1 MAIPRRNGPRF
12 ESWVERQIREA
23 TERGEFDNLPGAG
36 QPIPGLTGRDD
47 ENWWVKG
54 FLEREKIPM
63 PLPTSLALR
72 KEVADIGAT
81 VSDVRDEQVVRT
93 IVTELNRRILDS
105 HRRRV
110 DGPPIVV
117 KPVDVEQVVARWR
130 TSRG

>member
-1 MAIPRRNGPRF
+1 
-12 ESWVERQIREA
+12 VERQIREA

-36 QPIPGLTGRDD
+36 QPIPGLNGRDD
-47 ENWWVKG
+47 EDWWVKG
-54 FLEREKIPM
+54 FLEREKLSM

-72 KEVADIGAT
+72 KEVAEIGET
-81 VSDVRDEQVVRT
+81 VADVRDEQVVRT
-93 IVTELNRRILDS
+93 IITELNRRILDS

-130 TSRG
+130 AGRT